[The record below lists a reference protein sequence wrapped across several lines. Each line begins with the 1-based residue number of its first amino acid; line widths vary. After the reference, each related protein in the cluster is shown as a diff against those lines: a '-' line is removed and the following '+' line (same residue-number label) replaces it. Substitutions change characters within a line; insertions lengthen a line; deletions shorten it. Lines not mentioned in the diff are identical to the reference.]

1 MLDIKNLMDNK
12 DECIELLN
20 KRNKDYSEMV
30 NQVIDTY
37 NQYKEVLKVN
47 EENQQIV
54 NSNSKLIGNYKR
66 EGKDVSEL
74 LATIEEAKTK
84 IDEEKAKSL
93 FNQYQTLMYQI
104 PNLPA
109 KDIPLGADDSDN
121 VCVKE
126 WGDIPQFSFTPKSH
140 DELGEMSGGFDFK
153 RAVKIAKS
161 RFVIARDE
169 IARLERAISNFMY
182 FVVSLK
188 LIDFCRI
195 FIL

>member
-74 LATIEEAKTK
+74 LATIEEAKNK

-93 FNQYQTLMYQI
+93 FNQYQT
-104 PNLPA
+104 
-109 KDIPLGADDSDN
+109 
-121 VCVKE
+121 
-126 WGDIPQFSFTPKSH
+126 
-140 DELGEMSGGFDFK
+140 
-153 RAVKIAKS
+153 
-161 RFVIARDE
+161 
-169 IARLERAISNFMY
+169 
-182 FVVSLK
+182 
-188 LIDFCRI
+188 
-195 FIL
+195 